1 MNATNGTPRISV
13 AIVSWNSAAFLRR
26 CLDALAAQ
34 SYRDFEVVLIDNNS
48 SDGGAAGLEQAYPSL
63 DLHLERL
70 STNLGFAAANNLAV
84 ARARGSWLALLNP
97 DAFPNPDWL
106 EQLMLAT
113 ASYPHSFFASRQIQA
128 NRPRLLD
135 GEGDSYHVSGL
146 AQRRNYNFP
155 VFAGG
160 QPYEVFSACAAAA
173 LIAREDFLAAG
184 GFDEDYFAYHED
196 VDLGFRLR
204 LLGLRCIFVP
214 MATVQHVGTASTGP
228 RSSTSIY
235 YGHRNLVWTYA
246 KNMPAPWF
254 WIYLPLHL
262 AMNLISLLAFS
273 LSGHAKD
280 IWRAKLD
287 ALRGLASALRKRRSI
302 QAQRGVPVAVVLRA
316 MSRNLLAPFGGWIV
330 RHYPPAD

>member
-1 MNATNGTPRISV
+1 MNAISGAPTV
-13 AIVSWNSAAFLRR
+13 SVVIVSWNSAAFLPRS
-26 CLDALAAQ
+26 LEALVAQ
-34 SYRDFEVVLIDNNS
+34 SYRDFEVILIDNDS
-48 SDGGAAGLEQAYPSL
+48 SDGGVVGMERAYPSL
-63 DLHLERL
+63 DLRVERL
-70 STNLGFAAANNLAV
+70 SGNKGFAAANNLAV

-113 ASYPHSFFASRQIQA
+113 ASNPQSFLASRQIQA
-128 NRPRLLD
+128 SRPRLLD

-184 GFDEDYFAYHED
+184 GFDEEYFAYHED

-204 LLGLRCIFVP
+204 LRGLRCIFVP
-214 MATVQHVGTASTGP
+214 TATVLHVGTGTTGF

-235 YGHRNLVWTYA
+235 YGHRNLVWTYV
-246 KNMPAPWF
+246 KDMPAPWF
-254 WIYLPLHL
+254 WIYLPLHV
-262 AMNLISLLAFS
+262 AMNLISLLAFT
-273 LSGHAKD
+273 LTGQAKA
-280 IWRAKLD
+280 IWRAKVD
-287 ALRGLASALRKRRSI
+287 AVRGLPSALRKRRSI
-302 QAQRGVPVAVVLRA
+302 QAQRRVPVAAVLRA